1 MAEIKSVNE
10 LLNMKLDIPNYQRPY
25 KWDIQNIDD
34 LLSDITN
41 AISDADRYRTDF
53 KYRIG
58 TIILHK
64 TKDGIY
70 DVVDG
75 QQRIISL
82 VLLKQCVEPE
92 FTCSILEKDFTNK
105 VTQYNI
111 HRNYGF
117 IREWFSLKS
126 DEAKKEFITAFD
138 KILEVVVICVDK
150 ISEAFQ
156 LFDSQNTRGKA
167 LDPHDLL
174 KAYHLREMKK
184 YPYEMEHAVTK
195 WEAKDTDQIGELFD
209 LYLFPIWN
217 WSRGIKS
224 RPFTAK
230 EIDTYKGI
238 AEGSTYSYARRVS
251 RAMPYFQITE
261 PFIAGNDFFE
271 MVEHYMYLLR
281 DSKIDLYMLRE
292 ADKGFLYIGK
302 RISRSLKN
310 ESLSGLVLIYDH
322 SLVILADEDEEVQAD
337 IAICKSNSGISGGR
351 LAAAHVRLGE
361 KIGRHIATVFP
372 EKNTSILV
380 LERGGRFFG
389 DGVYMGAGGIFYSMN
404 PKQDDTPVIN
414 TERVVIVDSV
424 INTGKSIMRII
435 DELKN
440 HNPSIDVI
448 IAANVIQNE
457 AVELFKDYLVFA
469 TRLSKNSFVGVNQ
482 SKQTGKTGPDTADRL
497 FNLIKK
503 RY

>member
-10 LLNMKLDIPNYQRPY
+10 LLNMKLDIPDYQRPY

-41 AISDADRYRTDF
+41 AISDADRYRTGF

-64 TKDGIY
+64 TKDGIF

-82 VLLKQCVEPE
+82 VLLKQCIEPDFE
-92 FTCSILEKDFTNK
+92 CSILEKGFSNK
-105 VTQYNI
+105 ATQYNI
-111 HRNYGF
+111 HRNYRF

-126 DEAKKEFITAFD
+126 EDAKKEFVNAFEN
-138 KILEVVVICVDK
+138 ILEVVVICVDK
-150 ISEAFQ
+150 VSEAFQ

-195 WEAKDTDQIGELFD
+195 WEAKDTEQIRDLFD

-238 AEGSTYSYARRVS
+238 ASSNFSCKNFDNARPAKDETDFDIENAFS
-251 RAMPYFQITE
+251 KNFS
-261 PFIAGNDFFE
+261 DFFICF
-271 MVEHYMYLLR
+271 VVKYKYPIR
-281 DSKIDLYMLRE
+281 DKTI
-292 ADKGFLYIGK
+292 GFSGF
-302 RISRSLKN
+302 ISN
-310 ESLSGLVLIYDH
+310 
-322 SLVILADEDEEVQAD
+322 
-337 IAICKSNSGISGGR
+337 NSR
-351 LAAAHVRLGE
+351 
-361 KIGRHIATVFP
+361 
-372 EKNTSILV
+372 
-380 LERGGRFFG
+380 
-389 DGVYMGAGGIFYSMN
+389 
-404 PKQDDTPVIN
+404 
-414 TERVVIVDSV
+414 
-424 INTGKSIMRII
+424 
-435 DELKN
+435 
-440 HNPSIDVI
+440 
-448 IAANVIQNE
+448 
-457 AVELFKDYLVFA
+457 
-469 TRLSKNSFVGVNQ
+469 
-482 SKQTGKTGPDTADRL
+482 
-497 FNLIKK
+497 
-503 RY
+503 